1 MFKLHKNMNEEIKKY
16 NGRIFYFDVNKKKIR
31 RADWIFSTADY
42 DHNFFELHHV
52 VPFTDWERNTR
63 NVQSLVNNAL
73 ILIPKVM
80 HQHLENPI
88 YKLNKEDFERIY
100 GINPDLILFDINS
113 RNSSNANNLF
123 TINTSTLTQAGNTI
137 SLSANFLLTEEDLS
151 CFDWI
156 DEDYS
161 KIKGLGIENIVV
173 DDCGVCRV

>member
-1 MFKLHKNMNEEIKKY
+1 MEKVFKLHKNMNEEIKKY

-31 RADWIFSTADY
+31 RADWISSTADY
-42 DHNFFELHHV
+42 DHYFFELHHV
-52 VPFTDWERNTR
+52 VPFTDWEKNTR

-100 GINPDLILFDINS
+100 GISPDLILYDINS

-123 TINTSTLTQAGNTI
+123 TINTSTLIQADNTLP
-137 SLSANFLLTEEDLS
+137 LSANFLLTEEDLS
-151 CFDWI
+151 CFDEI
-156 DEDYS
+156 YER
-161 KIKGLGIENIVV
+161 EVN
-173 DDCGVCRV
+173 CA

>member
-31 RADWIFSTADY
+31 RAEWIFSTADY

-80 HQHLENPI
+80 HQHIENPI
-88 YKLNKEDFERIY
+88 YKLNKEDFEKIY
-100 GINPDLILFDINS
+100 GITPDLILFDINS

-123 TINTSTLTQAGNTI
+123 TINTSTLIQTGNTNP
-137 SLSANFLLTEEDLS
+137 LSANFLLTEEDLS
-151 CFDWI
+151 CFYGI

-173 DDCGVCRV
+173 DDCEVCHV